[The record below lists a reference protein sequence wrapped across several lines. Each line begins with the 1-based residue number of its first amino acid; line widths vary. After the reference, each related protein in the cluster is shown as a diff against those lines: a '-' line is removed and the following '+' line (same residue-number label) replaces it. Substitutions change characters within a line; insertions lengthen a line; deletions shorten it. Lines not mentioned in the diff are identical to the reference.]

1 MNQQQAEQR
10 RQLLEFINQAI
21 NDGAWINIRF
31 SDLKQTKS
39 EAVVICKW
47 FSEIVG
53 EPVLE
58 NKDGRREHLS
68 VRKDRIELVHR
79 YGKNSTTIII

>member
-1 MNQQQAEQR
+1 MNQQD
-10 RQLLEFINQAI
+10 LLNFIDFAI
-21 NDGAWINIRF
+21 RDGARISIRF
-31 SDLKQTKS
+31 SDLKQSKT
-39 EAVVICKW
+39 EAQIVCRM

-53 EPVLE
+53 EPVIE

-68 VRKDRIELVHR
+68 VTKDRIELVHR